1 MRREVTGVRY
11 RSKRLGLRRARER
24 GAALVEFAFV
34 FPLLAMILFGTI
46 TGGFALNEKQQMT
59 HATRE
64 GVRYAATVP
73 YDQPFTSGT
82 WATNVRDMVVER
94 SAGTLRAADVCVSL
108 VHNPPSS
115 TVGRVFT
122 TATRAATYYSTSGAP
137 CIANQTFPV
146 TEEDRG
152 RRVQITVRR
161 AVTVSWVLGTSDVV
175 LKSDATSRTE
185 DKKA

>member
-34 FPLLAMILFGTI
+34 FPLLAMVLFGTI
-46 TGGFALNEKQQMT
+46 TGGFALNEKQQIT

-73 YDQPFTSGT
+73 WDQNFSSGT

-94 SAGTLRAADVCVSL
+94 SAGTLKAADVCVSL
-108 VHNPPSS
+108 VHNDPGTVFSGPSRPAS
-115 TVGRVFT
+115 QYTTNG
-122 TATRAATYYSTSGAP
+122 TATP
-137 CIANQTFPV
+137 CIAGQSFP
-146 TEEDRG
+146 TAGEDLG
-152 RRVQITVRR
+152 RRVQITTRR

-175 LKSDATSRTE
+175 MTSNATSRTE
-185 DKKA
+185 DGGF